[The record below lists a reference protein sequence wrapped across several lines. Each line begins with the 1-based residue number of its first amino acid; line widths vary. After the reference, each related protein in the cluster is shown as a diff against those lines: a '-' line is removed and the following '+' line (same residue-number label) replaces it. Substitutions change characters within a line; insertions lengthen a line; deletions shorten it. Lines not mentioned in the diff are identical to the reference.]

1 MKIEVKQLINIYEQ
15 ALLAKSDNV
24 LVHLQLVELYY
35 SQGDFQG
42 ACDTCKKVL
51 NIQPDLAKTNATV
64 KRVLFTQ
71 DKHIKFKQEKFKII
85 EVDTQSLV
93 NYPNAI
99 NQIYLGEL
107 DGLLIREFL
116 NPETALQV
124 KNNFSKISY
133 VHPPSSFGSFVHLH
147 TLKEISKREGYTLK
161 YLISDFWKA
170 INKTFVGNLKDKL
183 EETFNVI
190 SRLIPVAEI
199 VAYHQDVLYIP
210 ASFKVLYSNKGG
222 FGSHRDDEA
231 LEIFDDY
238 DNLKRILDLKTVI
251 SYFIVIDKA
260 EQGGELILY
269 HLLREETPEELRHIP
284 YLHPL
289 RDAYLE
295 NFPQEVVDAN
305 VGDMVI
311 FNSSKIWHRVLKIQG
326 RNNRITVGGFLAKS
340 KNENRIFYFG

>member
-24 LVHLQLVELYY
+24 LVPLQLAELYY
-35 SQGDFQG
+35 SQGDFQS
-42 ACDTCKKVL
+42 ACDACQKALK
-51 NIQPDLAKTNATV
+51 IQPDLAKTNATV

-71 DKHIKFKQEKFKII
+71 DKCRKFKQEKFKII
-85 EVDTQSLV
+85 EVDPQSLV

-107 DGLLIREFL
+107 DALIIKKFL
-116 NPETALQV
+116 NSETALQV
-124 KNNFSKISY
+124 KNNFHKTSY
-133 VHPPSSFGSFVHLH
+133 VDTPSWFGSVIDLH
-147 TLKEISKREGYTLK
+147 TLKEISKKEGHILK
-161 YLISDFWKA
+161 YLITDFVKA
-170 INKTFVGNLKDKL
+170 LNEIFMGNFKDNL
-183 EETFNVI
+183 EETLNGI

-199 VAYHQDVLYIP
+199 AAYHQDILYIL
-210 ASFKVLYSNKGG
+210 ASFKVLHPNKGG
-222 FGSHRDDEA
+222 FGSHRDDEWF
-231 LEIFDDY
+231 EIFDDY
-238 DNLKRILDLKTVI
+238 DNLKPIVDLETVI

-260 EQGGELILY
+260 EHGGELILY
-269 HLLREETPEELRHIP
+269 HLLREETPEELRHIA

-311 FNSSKIWHRVLKIQG
+311 FNSSKIWHRVSNLQG
-326 RNNRITVGGFLAKS
+326 INNRITVGGFLAKS